1 MTRIVHGLKWA
12 KALEK
17 RPACIPQGRPRGAK
31 AAGLRYERSLAKA
44 LPVAKH
50 GQWFEFEDEHGRGY
64 CQVDLMLQLLSG
76 ILILEAKYT
85 WTAEGHLQLEQLYI
99 PVVSAAWGLPTRGL
113 VVCKKLVPEMSGV
126 AVAGDLDTALKYIA
140 CGQRC
145 ALHWL
150 GGVRVAAPVLKLV
163 A

>member
-1 MTRIVHGLKWA
+1 
-12 KALEK
+12 
-17 RPACIPQGRPRGAK
+17 
-31 AAGLRYERSLAKA
+31 
-44 LPVAKH
+44 
-50 GQWFEFEDEHGRGY
+50 
-64 CQVDLMLQLLSG
+64 VDLMLQLLSG

-99 PVVSAAWGLPTRGL
+99 PVVSAAWGLPARGL

-126 AVAGDLDTALKYIA
+126 AVAGDLDTALKHIA

-145 ALHWL
+145 VLHWL